1 MEIVILK
8 NCFYCINSF
17 NLSINLYQS
26 LVGSPYSNKIYGNG
40 TNWPRGLNQLTNN
53 GKQKMF
59 DIGLYLRKRYDEF
72 LGDNIL
78 ELYARSSDK
87 DR

>member
-1 MEIVILK
+1 MGPK
-8 NCFYCINSF
+8 
-17 NLSINLYQS
+17 
-26 LVGSPYSNKIYGNG
+26 
-40 TNWPRGLNQLTNN
+40 QLTNI

-59 DIGLYLRKRYDEF
+59 DIGLHLRKRYDEF

-78 ELYARSSDK
+78 EVYARSSDT